1 MTTGNRK
8 TIRNHLL
15 FLYFML
21 CVLFSKTAF
30 AGNLSEIYEL
40 SVAND
45 PELAAA
51 QARYLSRKEVVPLS
65 RSQLLPQIGVRA
77 QTSDNRRE
85 FPSNPAS
92 TTSYFNEN
100 GWAGFLSQPVFKLE
114 SWYQLQRSKNL
125 RSEAQAKF
133 SLEQQ
138 ALIVR
143 VAEIYF
149 RILEREAA
157 LSASAAKRGSKT
169 SARASSTAI

>member
-1 MTTGNRK
+1 MTIGNK
-8 TIRNHLL
+8 KIIRNHFL
-15 FLYFML
+15 FLGFIL
-21 CVLFSKTAF
+21 CNLFSKTSF
-30 AGNLSEIYEL
+30 ANNLSEIYAL
-40 SVAND
+40 SVSND

-65 RSQLLPQIGVRA
+65 RSQLLPQIGIRA

-85 FPSNPAS
+85 FPTNPAS

-100 GWAGFLSQPVFKLE
+100 GWSGFLSQPVFRLE

-133 SLEQQ
+133 SSEQQ

-143 VAEIYF
+143 GTGKNGNF
-149 RILEREAA
+149 
-157 LSASAAKRGSKT
+157 
-169 SARASSTAI
+169 